1 VPCQRKRGLAGPWR
15 GLCCCSRRA
24 EWQFGLRRD
33 WEGMAE
39 MGGVVGAWTHA
50 AGLLAVRPVCHGYLC
65 CSAGSPPACGARQ
78 PHAGAGPGP
87 GLAVLLDVNLTSL
100 AAGVLA
106 LLLRP
111 QCQLAWA
118 VEPIHAF

>member
-1 VPCQRKRGLAGPWR
+1 
-15 GLCCCSRRA
+15 
-24 EWQFGLRRD
+24 
-33 WEGMAE
+33 MAE